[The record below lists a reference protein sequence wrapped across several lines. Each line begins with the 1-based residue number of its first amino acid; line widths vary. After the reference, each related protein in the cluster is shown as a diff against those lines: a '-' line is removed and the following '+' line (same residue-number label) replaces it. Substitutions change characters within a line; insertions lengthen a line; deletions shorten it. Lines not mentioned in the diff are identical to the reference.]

1 MSDPETQRSILTTAM
16 RGLAGRL
23 ITMQNLHTMSTEIVT
38 QCHTHD
44 AEYTPG
50 LKKKR
55 KSTHSFPLNEN
66 KGNANK
72 YKIWN
77 LS

>member
-50 LKKKR
+50 LKKNKNPHILFLET
-55 KSTHSFPLNEN
+55 KK